1 MRKWKRTIGAALM
14 AALCSMSLLLPC
26 TAAEAKSAE
35 VVPTVTVDNI
45 KVAIEVEGDL
55 PEETE
60 TLHVKLEPAEEDN
73 PMPEGTRSGVYDLA
87 IDVKAA
93 QNETTLPAITF
104 HHAGIYYYTISQ
116 EKGSIPWGEYDE
128 RSYTLKVT
136 IENDNATGG
145 LRLGS
150 AVLRYSTEEEKDN
163 KKDAA
168 VFYDRYKVGSLVVS
182 KSVYGNKSDPKR
194 EFTYTLTL
202 TAPEKET
209 AAERSD
215 ASALTVN
222 YGSLLRSSSYDSSK
236 INGTYDGVTFINGV
250 GTFTLKHGESKTFTQ
265 IPDGTTYKVVESD
278 YAGYTA
284 SVKVNDGTEA
294 YTDTAE
300 GTIEANETQKVA
312 YRNGRSG
319 SDGEDVP
326 PYNPTPEPEPITDTT
341 NIAVGKVW
349 MDSDNADGIRPSSVT
364 VQLYRNGV
372 AYGNPVTLNEAND
385 WWYRW
390 DHLEKDASWTVDELD
405 VASGYEKGF
414 AKNAVN
420 AWVIV
425 NTHEA
430 QTASAVTEN
439 NAEDG
444 GTHTNAYTGDESHM
458 ILWLVVMVIAGA
470 GAVAGF
476 VIYRKRRKR

>member
-26 TAAEAKSAE
+26 TAAEAKSTESVSA
-35 VVPTVTVDNI
+35 VTVDNI
-45 KVAIEVEGDL
+45 KAVINVEGDL

-60 TLHVKLEPAEEDN
+60 KLHVKLKPAAEDN
-73 PMPEGTRSGVYDLA
+73 PMPEGTTGGVYDLP
-87 IDVKAA
+87 IEVKAA
-93 QNETTLPAITF
+93 QNEATLPAITF
-104 HHAGIYYYTISQ
+104 NHAGIYCYTISQ
-116 EKGSIPWGEYDE
+116 EKGSIRWGEYDE
-128 RSYTLKVT
+128 RTYTLKVT
-136 IENDNATGG
+136 IENKEDGG
-145 LRLGS
+145 LK
-150 AVLRYSTEEEKDN
+150 AHAALRYTDQPEGAKQDS
-163 KKDAA
+163 A
-168 VFYDRYKVGSLVVS
+168 VFYDRYKVGSLVIS
-182 KSVYGNKSDPKR
+182 NSVYGNKSDPKK
-194 EFTYTLTL
+194 EFIYTLSL
-202 TAPEKET
+202 TATEKET
-209 AAERSD
+209 DAVVTN
-215 ASALTVN
+215 ASARTVN
-222 YGSLLRSSSYDSSK
+222 YGTLLRDNSYDGSK
-236 INGTYDGVTFINGV
+236 INGTYNGVTFVNGV

-284 SVKVNDGTEA
+284 SVRVNDGTEV

-300 GTIEANETQKVA
+300 GTIEANETEKVA
-312 YRNGRSG
+312 YRNGQSG
-319 SDGEDVP
+319 DDGGDVP
-326 PYNPTPEPEPITDTT
+326 HYDPTPDSEPITNTT

-372 AYGNPVTLNEAND
+372 AYGNPVTLSEAND

-430 QTASAVTEN
+430 QTASTVTEN

-444 GTHTNAYTGDESHM
+444 GLHINAHTGDEGNL
-458 ILWLVVMVIAGA
+458 ILWLVIMVAAGV

-476 VIYRKRRKR
+476 VIYRKRR

>member
-26 TAAEAKSAE
+26 TAAEAKSKEA
-35 VVPTVTVDNI
+35 VPTVTVDNI
-45 KVAIEVEGDL
+45 KAAIEVEGDL

-60 TLHVKLEPAEEDN
+60 TLHVKLTPADKDN
-73 PMPEGTRSGVYDLA
+73 PMPEGTKGGVYDLP
-87 IDVKAA
+87 IEVKAA

-104 HHAGIYYYTISQ
+104 KHAGIYYYTISQ
-116 EKGSIPWGEYDE
+116 VKGSIRWGEYDE
-128 RSYTLKVT
+128 RAYTLKVT
-136 IENDNATGG
+136 IENDDAAGG

-168 VFYDRYKVGSLVVS
+168 VFYDRYKVGSLVIS
-182 KSVYGNKSDPKR
+182 KSVYGSKADPKR

-202 TAPEKET
+202 TAPEKG
-209 AAERSD
+209 SD

-222 YGSLLRSSSYDSSK
+222 YGSLLRGNSYDSSK
-236 INGTYDGVTFINGV
+236 INGTYDGVTFVNGV
-250 GTFTLKHGESKTFTQ
+250 ATFTLKHGESKTFTQ
-265 IPDGTTYKVVESD
+265 IPDGTAFKVVESD

-284 SVKVNDGTEA
+284 SVRVNDGTET

-300 GTIEANETQKVA
+300 GTIAANETQKVA

-319 SDGEDVP
+319 DDGGKVP
-326 PYNPTPEPEPITDTT
+326 SYDPTPESEPITDTT

-372 AYGNPVTLNEAND
+372 AYGSPVTLNEAND

-390 DHLEKDASWTVDELD
+390 DHLEKDASWTVDELN

-430 QTASAVTEN
+430 QTAAVTEN
-439 NAEDG
+439 PAEDG

-458 ILWLVVMVIAGA
+458 ILWLVVMVAAGA

-476 VIYRKRRKR
+476 VIYRKRRQR